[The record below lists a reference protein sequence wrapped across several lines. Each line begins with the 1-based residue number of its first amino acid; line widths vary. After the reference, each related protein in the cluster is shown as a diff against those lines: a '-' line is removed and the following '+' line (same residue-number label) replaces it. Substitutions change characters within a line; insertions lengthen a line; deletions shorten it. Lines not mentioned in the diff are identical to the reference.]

1 MLVNILN
8 ICTDEELED
17 EEDKPSSAL
26 TPQRKEVIRNKI
38 RAIGRMARVFTV
50 LRENSETVLQLKG
63 LTPSGILPMGTL
75 AEGTVGLQSALQTLK
90 PHQKIQGFEDAKRLD
105 RDNERMPPRR
115 DSIPTL
121 HTSEA
126 P

>member
-1 MLVNILN
+1 
-8 ICTDEELED
+8 
-17 EEDKPSSAL
+17 
-26 TPQRKEVIRNKI
+26 
-38 RAIGRMARVFTV
+38 
-50 LRENSETVLQLKG
+50 
-63 LTPSGILPMGTL
+63 MGTL

>member
-1 MLVNILN
+1 LDWYLFIVA
-8 ICTDEELED
+8 
-17 EEDKPSSAL
+17 SSAL